1 MPLMLHINIYL
12 GIFQPTDFHI
22 NKKWWLSVF
31 VVPCH
36 DFNLTLG
43 KSGLKKHW
51 PFQQS
56 YNIVHTTYMHT
67 AWRLMTIL
75 ISFLGDQYKKVAVWK
90 VFNTKN
96 RSLHELAAQ
105 NIKFLTIK
113 FVVNIFFLMTCIWV
127 NYVEQ
132 KGT

>member
-1 MPLMLHINIYL
+1 
-12 GIFQPTDFHI
+12 
-22 NKKWWLSVF
+22 
-31 VVPCH
+31 
-36 DFNLTLG
+36 
-43 KSGLKKHW
+43 
-51 PFQQS
+51 
-56 YNIVHTTYMHT
+56 
-67 AWRLMTIL
+67 MTIL

-105 NIKFLTIK
+105 NITFLTIK

>member
-1 MPLMLHINIYL
+1 
-12 GIFQPTDFHI
+12 
-22 NKKWWLSVF
+22 
-31 VVPCH
+31 
-36 DFNLTLG
+36 
-43 KSGLKKHW
+43 
-51 PFQQS
+51 
-56 YNIVHTTYMHT
+56 
-67 AWRLMTIL
+67 MTIL

-90 VFNTKN
+90 VFNIKN

>member
-1 MPLMLHINIYL
+1 
-12 GIFQPTDFHI
+12 
-22 NKKWWLSVF
+22 
-31 VVPCH
+31 
-36 DFNLTLG
+36 
-43 KSGLKKHW
+43 
-51 PFQQS
+51 
-56 YNIVHTTYMHT
+56 
-67 AWRLMTIL
+67 MTIL

-113 FVVNIFFLMTCIWV
+113 FVLNIFFLMTCIWV